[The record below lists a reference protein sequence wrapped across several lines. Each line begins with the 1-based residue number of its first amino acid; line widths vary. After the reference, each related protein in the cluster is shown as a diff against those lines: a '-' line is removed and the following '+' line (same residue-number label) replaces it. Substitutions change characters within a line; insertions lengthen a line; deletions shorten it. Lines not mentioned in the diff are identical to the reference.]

1 MPETNPVDIN
11 SVVDPTW
18 IMIFTR
24 PSTDVPWFW
33 DQLPPTHKQ
42 YLDDN
47 FRNTGKFRSESE
59 RSEDQLTISI
69 SYFFNSEQSV
79 NDFVTDEYLS
89 GMVQQRDQ
97 YNLEHGIE
105 RLL

>member
-1 MPETNPVDIN
+1 MTETTPVDIN
-11 SVVDPTW
+11 SVTDPTW

-24 PSTDVPWFW
+24 PSADVPWFW

-47 FRNTGKFRSESE
+47 FRSTGKFRSESE
-59 RSEDQLTISI
+59 RSEDNLTISI

>member
-1 MPETNPVDIN
+1 MSETTPVDIN
-11 SVVDPTW
+11 SVIDPTW

-24 PSTDVPWFW
+24 PSVTIPWFW
-33 DQLPPTHKQ
+33 DQLPATHAQ
-42 YLDDN
+42 YITDN
-47 FRNTGKFRSESE
+47 FKTTGKFRGE
-59 RSEDQLTISI
+59 RENSEDGLTISI